1 MRKTVTHQ
9 GPTPKIVAE
18 LLRLSKLLVKVI
30 SNGIFFFFLS
40 ARMTEYL
47 DHLHQHFKHPC
58 VMKRGCYMPPQVSQ
72 EKRRVCVC
80 VCVCV
85 CARTRARVCVYV
97 HTCLCVCVCVC
108 MHVWC
113 VCVRACLR
121 AYVLV
126 WHVCVCAMIASV

>member
-1 MRKTVTHQ
+1 MGKTVTHQ
-9 GPTPKIVAE
+9 GPTPKILAE
-18 LLRLSKLLVKVI
+18 LLRLSMLLVKVI
-30 SNGIFFFFLS
+30 SNGILFFLS

-80 VCVCV
+80 VCVC
-85 CARTRARVCVYV
+85 ARTRARVCVYV

-108 MHVWC
+108 VYAC
-113 VCVRACLR
+113 VVCVRARVFTCIR
-121 AYVLV
+121 ACVAC
-126 WHVCVCAMIASV
+126 VCVCAMIASV